1 MPKTSL
7 AWKTNNVSND
17 ASSAQLAKVTYHI
30 ASGVYGH
37 SAYAEVHSRRGLK
50 RLDLGLCVKLE
61 QGQQACERHRK
72 LR

>member
-7 AWKTNNVSND
+7 AWKTNNVSN
-17 ASSAQLAKVTYHI
+17 AFSAQIAKVTYHV

-37 SAYAEVHSRRGLK
+37 SAYVEVHSRRGLK
-50 RLDLGLCVKLE
+50 RLDLGLYVKPE
-61 QGQQACERHRK
+61 QAQQACERHRK

>member
-17 ASSAQLAKVTYHI
+17 AFSAQIAKVTYHV
-30 ASGVYGH
+30 ASGVY
-37 SAYAEVHSRRGLK
+37 SAYVEVHSRRGLK
-50 RLDLGLCVKLE
+50 RLDLGLYVKLE
-61 QGQQACERHRK
+61 QAQQACERHRK

>member
-7 AWKTNNVSND
+7 AWKTNNFSND
-17 ASSAQLAKVTYHI
+17 AFSAQIAKVTYHV

-50 RLDLGLCVKLE
+50 QLDLGVI
-61 QGQQACERHRK
+61 RK
-72 LR
+72 A